1 MFDTIMKIITT
12 PCMGY
17 VEKRAILITLRDQF
31 IREVHEAEDLTKFI
45 EMYDKLI
52 KDQEEASNALKQYL
66 SPPHVIPC

>member
-1 MFDTIMKIITT
+1 MFDTVMKIITT

-17 VEKRAILITLRDQF
+17 VEKRAILVTLRDKF

-52 KDQEEASNALKQYL
+52 KDQEEESNEIKQYL
-66 SPPHVIPC
+66 SAPHIVPC

>member
-1 MFDTIMKIITT
+1 MFDQIMKIITT

-52 KDQEEASNALKQYL
+52 KDQEEASNEIKQYL
-66 SPPHVIPC
+66 SGPHVIPC

>member
-17 VEKRAILITLRDQF
+17 VEKRAILVTLRDKF
-31 IREVHEAEDLTKFI
+31 IREVNEAEDLTKFI

-52 KDQEEASNALKQYL
+52 KDQEEEANKLNQYL
-66 SPPHVIPC
+66 SAPHVIPC

>member
-17 VEKRAILITLRDQF
+17 VEKRAILMTLRDKF
-31 IREVHEAEDLTKFI
+31 IREVNEAKDLTNFI

-52 KDQEEASNALKQYL
+52 KDQEEKANELSQYL
-66 SPPHVIPC
+66 SVPHAIPC

>member
-17 VEKRAILITLRDQF
+17 VEKREILVTLRDQF

-52 KDQEEASNALKQYL
+52 KDQEEASNEIKQYL
-66 SPPHVIPC
+66 SVPHVMPC

>member
-17 VEKRAILITLRDQF
+17 VEKRAILITLRDKHFYQNG
-31 IREVHEAEDLTKFI
+31 EVSELNQFI

-52 KDQEEASNALKQYL
+52 KDQEEKANELSQYL
-66 SPPHVIPC
+66 SVPHAIPC

>member
-17 VEKRAILITLRDQF
+17 VEKRAILVTLRDQF
-31 IREVHEAEDLTKFI
+31 IREVHEAEALTKFI

-52 KDQEEASNALKQYL
+52 KDQEEASNEIKQYL
-66 SPPHVIPC
+66 SAPHVIPC

>member
-17 VEKRAILITLRDQF
+17 VEKRAILITLRDKF
-31 IREVHEAEDLTKFI
+31 IREVNEAKDLTQFI

-52 KDQEEASNALKQYL
+52 KDQEEASNELKQYL
-66 SPPHVIPC
+66 SVPHVVPC